1 MFQDKNGKENR
12 STNGGGGRKFVP
24 VFGRDGTK
32 TILPGDI
39 FDDLPPGETS
49 SIWSKLFDHHVGRGS
64 FSPIPERGFFRD
76 ILGDEI
82 VESLPPILGTT

>member
-24 VFGRDGTK
+24 VFGGNGTK

-39 FDDLPPGETS
+39 FDDLPPGEMS
-49 SIWSKLFDHHVGRGS
+49 SIWSKLFDHVGRGS
-64 FSPIPERGFFRD
+64 FSPIPERGFSRD
-76 ILGDEI
+76 IPGDEI